1 MKKLSQILFSILIIF
16 FTNFSVV
23 FSAQWKINLISG
35 KAKIIDGDTIKIN
48 GNNIRLLGIDAPEKN
63 QICFKKGESY
73 NCGTSSTKA
82 LKKYVG
88 KKILKCIYFEKD
100 KYGRILL
107 EGKLI
112 VDQNFTFTYAKDDY
126 STSTETPAQ
135 SVSNYTYEQRLNE
148 EKRKIRVLKPT
159 LLPAFITDFRNIMSY
174 DKSSS
179 FINKSLISSYNPRE
193 SGV

>member
-16 FTNFSVV
+16 FTNISVV

-73 NCGTSSTKA
+73 NCGSSSTIA

-88 KKILKCIYFEKD
+88 SKVIECAYTEKD
-100 KYGRILL
+100 RYGRILGTCYL
-107 EGKLI
+107 WKNDGKKISLNRYM
-112 VDQNFTFTYAKDDY
+112 VFTGNAVAYKRYSKEYLDDEKWAKNNQLGMWQGQFIR
-126 STSTETPAQ
+126 P
-135 SVSNYTYEQRLNE
+135 E
-148 EKRKIRVLKPT
+148 EWRRKTK
-159 LLPAFITDFRNIMSY
+159 
-174 DKSSS
+174 
-179 FINKSLISSYNPRE
+179 
-193 SGV
+193 

>member
-73 NCGTSSTKA
+73 NCGSSSTIA

-88 KKILKCIYFEKD
+88 SKVIECAYTEKD
-100 KYGRILL
+100 RYGRILGTCYL
-107 EGKLI
+107 WKNDGKKISLNRYM
-112 VDQNFTFTYAKDDY
+112 VFTGNAVAYKRYSKEYLDDEKWAKNNQLGMWQGKFIR
-126 STSTETPAQ
+126 P
-135 SVSNYTYEQRLNE
+135 E
-148 EKRKIRVLKPT
+148 EWRRKTK
-159 LLPAFITDFRNIMSY
+159 
-174 DKSSS
+174 
-179 FINKSLISSYNPRE
+179 
-193 SGV
+193 

>member
-1 MKKLSQILFSILIIF
+1 M
-16 FTNFSVV
+16 
-23 FSAQWKINLISG
+23 
-35 KAKIIDGDTIKIN
+35 
-48 GNNIRLLGIDAPEKN
+48 
-63 QICFKKGESY
+63 
-73 NCGTSSTKA
+73 STHHYETKE
-82 LKKYVG
+82 
-88 KKILKCIYFEKD
+88 IKD

-107 EGKLI
+107 EGELI

-148 EKRKIRVLKPT
+148 EKRKIRVLKPA